1 MDDDDSSPIAQ
12 EERTSVAL
20 CFTLSG
26 QTVHIGAAVRSL
38 VRSADDEAAMR
49 AAGDDRHKTHFLTLY
64 ELRDTL
70 QLTDLDALLVRE
82 APFFAFLPAAS
93 DGASSSVRDKIEKLL
108 ERHDVDVRTASVLK
122 GAFRWP
128 TSSSPGKR
136 ASVEATLAS
145 ALGEE
150 SLSARDMT
158 TLAPDERPL
167 AAGALL
173 ALLHELGMHSSSAGA
188 GSDDT
193 TGLADH
199 AGRYA
204 LQLGDLGR
212 YMRLDTAAA
221 DAVMLVRDA
230 SQPMRGAGA
239 GGGGTSSL
247 FGVLNHCRTKVRRGR
262 LRCASVATMFGQSA
276 WCSHL
281 AV

>member
-136 ASVEATLAS
+136 AAVEATLAS

-167 AAGALL
+167 AAGALTPQR
-173 ALLHELGMHSSSAGA
+173 APPPCIGSIATQSSPPASTSVWCSRRCSA
-188 GSDDT
+188 SW
-193 TGLADH
+193 
-199 AGRYA
+199 
-204 LQLGDLGR
+204 QLPTRPCAIWPRATVCPRSHRGHLPHR
-212 YMRLDTAAA
+212 R
-221 DAVMLVRDA
+221 VCH
-230 SQPMRGAGA
+230 PMCRRGP
-239 GGGGTSSL
+239 L
-247 FGVLNHCRTKVRRGR
+247 FGVAPLVRRRNPIG
-262 LRCASVATMFGQSA
+262 
-276 WCSHL
+276 
-281 AV
+281 